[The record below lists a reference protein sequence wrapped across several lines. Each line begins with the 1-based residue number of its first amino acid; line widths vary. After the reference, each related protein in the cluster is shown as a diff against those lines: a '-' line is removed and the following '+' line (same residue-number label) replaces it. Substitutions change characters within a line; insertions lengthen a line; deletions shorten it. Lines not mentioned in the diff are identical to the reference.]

1 MSTAPTPCPRRPAAR
16 ANPRS
21 IPLEGAEPAMTALES
36 PDYQVARDRIKGN
49 PVVSKMAAGVAAVPL
64 AELAHEDGTPR
75 FAFMQHASRAF
86 DKAESQNAGN
96 PRYEP
101 YPAYSHSTRADRR
114 ASLAERAAIRE
125 AVASAMAAPGTG
137 PESDGDPDHRADAGR
152 GVTRGDRP
160 RDRDAALAPTPGTG
174 SPADPRP
181 APVSQ
186 PQAPIRQR
194 GRKDIVKVQAFLV
207 SGEFRVHRA
216 GCQDTAREARRS
228 DSAGHPEEY
237 ASKAAVIRALW
248 ADIIAEDP
256 DTYGTPGGIAALEA
270 ETRFLACTRGL
281 PGE

>member
-1 MSTAPTPCPRRPAAR
+1 
-16 ANPRS
+16 
-21 IPLEGAEPAMTALES
+21 
-36 PDYQVARDRIKGN
+36 
-49 PVVSKMAAGVAAVPL
+49 
-64 AELAHEDGTPR
+64 
-75 FAFMQHASRAF
+75 MQHASRASG
-86 DKAESQNAGN
+86 KAES
-96 PRYEP
+96 
-101 YPAYSHSTRADRR
+101 
-114 ASLAERAAIRE
+114 
-125 AVASAMAAPGTG
+125 
-137 PESDGDPDHRADAGR
+137 GDPKEPA
-152 GVTRGDRP
+152 T
-160 RDRDAALAPTPGTG
+160 TPARLPAW
-174 SPADPRP
+174 SPAP

-237 ASKAAVIRALW
+237 ASRAAVIRALW